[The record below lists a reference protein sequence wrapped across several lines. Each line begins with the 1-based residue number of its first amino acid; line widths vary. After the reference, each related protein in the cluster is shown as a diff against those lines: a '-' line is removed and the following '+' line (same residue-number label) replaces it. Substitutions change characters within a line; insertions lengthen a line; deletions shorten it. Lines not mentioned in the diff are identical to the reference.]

1 MSTITSD
8 LDARTPEVVEASEI
22 AVETTAEIVRRLEG
36 SPLLLEAIGLDVTYV
51 TEEGEVPACRDIDLQ
66 LRRGEILGVAGE
78 SASGK
83 STLLNALSRLQ
94 RPPATTSAGTVRFH
108 PLEGEPVDLTEL
120 GEEQLRRYRWD
131 SLSIVMQSAMAS
143 LNPVLRLDS
152 QFIDV
157 IMEHDSSMTKARARA
172 RAGELLEMVG
182 IPSGRLRAYSYQ
194 LSGGMQQRALIAL
207 SLASNPEVVFMD
219 EPTTAVDVVMQRQI
233 LTQILQLQATLG
245 FAIVFVTHD
254 LSLLLEISDRIAIMY
269 GGRIVEVGMPEQLYT
284 GAKHPY
290 TRGLRASFPPLSE
303 PVRRLRGIPG
313 NPPDLLDLPP
323 GCAFAPRC
331 PLAIDRCHEERPE
344 LEPTHNGVVACHRA
358 GELAEVEKQDEANPR
373 DSRRLT
379 PPPSNQ
385 PDTAHRP
392 GTTTR
397 PDAPEEER

>member
-1 MSTITSD
+1 MTTATTAANVERVPAI
-8 LDARTPEVVEASEI
+8 VEAASVP
-22 AVETTAEIVRRLEG
+22 VETTAQIRQRLEN
-36 SPLLLEAIGLDVTYV
+36 SPLLLEAEGLDVTYV
-51 TEEGEVPACRDIDLQ
+51 VEEGEVPACRDIDLQ
-66 LRRGEILGVAGE
+66 LRRGEILGIAGE

-94 RPPATTSAGTVRFH
+94 RPPATTSAGSVSFH
-108 PLEGEPVDLTEL
+108 PADGEPVDLTAL
-120 GEEQLRRYRWD
+120 GEEQLRKYRWN

-143 LNPVLRLDS
+143 LNPVLRLDI

-157 IMEHDSSMTKARARA
+157 IMEHDKTMTKASARA

-207 SLASNPEVVFMD
+207 SLASNPEIVFMD

-269 GGRIVEVGMPEQLYT
+269 GGRIVEVGMPEQLHS
-284 GAKHPY
+284 AAQHPY

-313 NPPDLLDLPP
+313 NPPDLLDLPS
-323 GCAFAPRC
+323 GCSFAPRC
-331 PLAIDRCHEERPE
+331 QLAIDRCRTERPE
-344 LEPTHNGVVACHRA
+344 LTPTATGVVACHRA
-358 GELAEVEKQDEANPR
+358 GEDEVLPE
-373 DSRRLT
+373 
-379 PPPSNQ
+379 
-385 PDTAHRP
+385 P
-392 GTTTR
+392 GTVEQATTPMPTQEQR
-397 PDAPEEER
+397 

>member
-1 MSTITSD
+1 MSTVTTEHGASVPQVVQASQIT
-8 LDARTPEVVEASEI
+8 AETTEEI
-22 AVETTAEIVRRLEG
+22 ARRLEG
-36 SPLLLEAIGLDVTYV
+36 APVLLEAIGLDVTYV
-51 TEEGEVPACRDIDLQ
+51 TEEGEVPACRDIDLE
-66 LRRGEILGVAGE
+66 LHRGEILGIAGE

-83 STLLNALSRLQ
+83 STLLSALSRLQ
-94 RPPATTSAGTVRFH
+94 RPPAVTSAGEVRFH
-108 PLEGEPVDLTEL
+108 PSEGDPVDLTAL

-143 LNPVLRLDS
+143 LNPVLRLDT

-157 IMEHDSSMTKARARA
+157 IMEHDRSISKAAARE

-182 IPSGRLRAYSYQ
+182 IPAGRLRAFSYQ

-269 GGRIVEVGMPEQLYT
+269 GGRIVEVGMPERLYS
-284 GAKHPY
+284 GALHPY

-303 PVRRLRGIPG
+303 PVRRLHGIPG
-313 NPPDLLDLPP
+313 TTPDLLDLPP
-323 GCAFAPRC
+323 GCSFAPRC
-331 PLAIDRCHEERPE
+331 PLAVEICHRERPS
-344 LEPTHNGVVACHRA
+344 LETVDGGVVACHRA
-358 GELAEVEKQDEANPR
+358 GERTPDDSAADEVGEELPDASDG
-373 DSRRLT
+373 DS
-379 PPPSNQ
+379 PASHP
-385 PDTAHRP
+385 A
-392 GTTTR
+392 
-397 PDAPEEER
+397 APEEER

>member
-1 MSTITSD
+1 MTPTTADAITESED
-8 LDARTPEVVEASEI
+8 VVSASQVP
-22 AVETTAEIVRRLEG
+22 VETTAQIIERLKS
-36 SPLLLEAIGLDVTYV
+36 SPPLLEAEGLDVTYV
-51 TEEGEVPACRDIDLQ
+51 VEEGEVPACRDIDIV
-66 LRRGEILGVAGE
+66 LRRGEILGIAGE

-94 RPPATTSAGTVRFH
+94 RPPAVTSAGTVRFH
-108 PLEGEPVDLTEL
+108 PAEGDPVDLTAL

-143 LNPVLRLDS
+143 LNPVLRLDT

-157 IMEHDSSMTKARARA
+157 IMEHDRSMTKASARA

-182 IPSGRLRAYSYQ
+182 IPSARLRSFSYQ

-254 LSLLLEISDRIAIMY
+254 LSLLLEISDRITIMY
-269 GGRIVEVGMPEQLYT
+269 GGRIVEIGMPEQLYS
-284 GAKHPY
+284 APQHPY

-313 NPPDLLDLPP
+313 NPPDLLDLPT

-331 PLAIDRCHEERPE
+331 PLAIDRCLTERPE
-344 LEPTHNGVVACHRA
+344 LTPTATGVVACHRA
-358 GELAEVEKQDEANPR
+358 GE
-373 DSRRLT
+373 T
-379 PPPSNQ
+379 
-385 PDTAHRP
+385 
-392 GTTTR
+392 
-397 PDAPEEER
+397 EEEPASPSPSTSTPIPTQEER

>member
-1 MSTITSD
+1 MTAATD
-8 LDARTPEVVEASEI
+8 HDHRAPEVVRASQL
-22 AVETTAEIVRRLEG
+22 AVETTAQIARRLED
-36 SPLLLEAIGLDVTYV
+36 SPLLLEALGLDVTYV
-51 TEEGEVPACRDIDLQ
+51 TEDGEIPACRDIDLQ
-66 LRRGEILGVAGE
+66 LRRGEILGIAGE

-83 STLLNALSRLQ
+83 STLLSALSRLQ
-94 RPPATTSAGTVRFH
+94 RPPAVTSAGTVRFH
-108 PLEGEPVDLTEL
+108 PPEGDPVDLTDL
-120 GEEQLRRYRWD
+120 SEEQLRRYRWD

-143 LNPVLRLDS
+143 LNPVLRLDT

-157 IMEHDSSMTKARARA
+157 IMEHDRSVTKAMART

-182 IPSGRLRAYSYQ
+182 IPAGRLRAFSYQ

-269 GGRIVEVGMPEQLYT
+269 GGRIVEVGMPEQLHSD
-284 GAKHPY
+284 AQHPY

-323 GCAFAPRC
+323 GCSFAPRC
-331 PLAIDRCHEERPE
+331 PLAIDLCRRERPE
-344 LEPTHNGVVACHRA
+344 LAPTTTGAAACHRA
-358 GELAEVEKQDEANPR
+358 GEREEAR
-373 DSRRLT
+373 
-379 PPPSNQ
+379 
-385 PDTAHRP
+385 
-392 GTTTR
+392 
-397 PDAPEEER
+397 

>member
-1 MSTITSD
+1 MTTTSTDTIREST
-8 LDARTPEVVEASEI
+8 AVVEASHI
-22 AVETTAEIVRRLEG
+22 AVETTQQMIERLEK
-36 SPLLLEAIGLDVTYV
+36 SPLLLEAKDLDVTYV
-51 TEEGEVPACRDIDLQ
+51 VEEGEVPACRDIDLQ
-66 LRRGEILGVAGE
+66 LRRGEILGIAGE

-94 RPPATTSAGTVRFH
+94 RPPAVTSAGSVVFH
-108 PLEGEPVDLTEL
+108 PLDGEPVDLTAL
-120 GEEQLRRYRWD
+120 PEEQLRRYHWD

-143 LNPVLRLDS
+143 LNPVLRLDT

-157 IMEHDSSMTKARARA
+157 IMEHDRTITKQRARD

-182 IPSGRLRAYSYQ
+182 IPAGRLRSFSYQ

-269 GGRIVEVGMPEQLYT
+269 GGRIVEVGMPEQLYSD
-284 GAKHPY
+284 AQHPY

-313 NPPDLLDLPP
+313 TPPDLLNLPT
-323 GCAFAPRC
+323 GCAFSPRC
-331 PLAIDRCHEERPE
+331 PLAVDRCRTERPE
-344 LEPTHNGVVACHRA
+344 LTATETGVVACHRA
-358 GELAEVEKQDEANPR
+358 GERDDRAPTETATGEAGRDQHAATARATPAQETSLAP
-373 DSRRLT
+373 
-379 PPPSNQ
+379 
-385 PDTAHRP
+385 
-392 GTTTR
+392 TTQEDR
-397 PDAPEEER
+397 

>member
-1 MSTITSD
+1 MTPSTSTAAAGPTTAGS
-8 LDARTPEVVEASEI
+8 LGHAPEVVEASLVP
-22 AVETTAEIVRRLEG
+22 VETTQQIIERLQR
-36 SPLLLEAIGLDVTYV
+36 SPLLLEAVGLDVTYV
-51 TEEGEVPACRDIDLQ
+51 VEEGEVPACRDIDLQ
-66 LRRGEILGVAGE
+66 LRRGEILGIAGE

-94 RPPATTSAGTVRFH
+94 RPPAVTSAGTVRFH
-108 PLEGEPVDLTEL
+108 PADGDSVDLTAL

-143 LNPVLRLDS
+143 LNPVLRLDT

-157 IMEHDSSMTKARARA
+157 IMEHDASATKATARA

-182 IPSGRLRAYSYQ
+182 IPAARLRSFSYQ

-207 SLASNPEVVFMD
+207 SLASDPEVVFMD

-269 GGRIVEVGMPEQLYT
+269 GGRIVEVGMPEQLHSD
-284 GAKHPY
+284 AQHPY

-313 NPPDLLDLPP
+313 NPPDLLDLPT
-323 GCAFAPRC
+323 GCSFAPRC
-331 PLAIDRCHEERPE
+331 PLAIDRCRTERPE
-344 LEPTHNGVVACHRA
+344 LVPSATGVVACHRA
-358 GELAEVEKQDEANPR
+358 GESEE
-373 DSRRLT
+373 
-379 PPPSNQ
+379 
-385 PDTAHRP
+385 
-392 GTTTR
+392 TR
-397 PDAPEEER
+397 

>member
-1 MSTITSD
+1 MSTATTDHGES
-8 LDARTPEVVEASEI
+8 TPQVVRASQI
-22 AVETTAEIVRRLEG
+22 AVETTEEIARRLEG
-36 SPLLLEAIGLDVTYV
+36 SPVLLEAIGLDVTYV
-51 TEEGEVPACRDIDLQ
+51 TEEGEVPACRDIDLE
-66 LRRGEILGVAGE
+66 LRRGEILGIAGE

-83 STLLNALSRLQ
+83 STLLSALSRLQ
-94 RPPATTSAGTVRFH
+94 RPPAVTSAGAVRFH
-108 PLEGEPVDLTEL
+108 PSEGEPVDLTAL

-143 LNPVLRLDS
+143 LNPVLRLDT

-157 IMEHDSSMTKARARA
+157 IMEHDRSMTKAAARE

-182 IPSGRLRAYSYQ
+182 IPAGRLRAFSYQ

-269 GGRIVEVGMPEQLYT
+269 GGRIVEVGMPERLYS
-284 GAKHPY
+284 GAMHPY

-313 NPPDLLDLPP
+313 TPPDLLDLPP
-323 GCAFAPRC
+323 GCSFAPRC
-331 PLAIDRCHEERPE
+331 PLAVEICHRERPE
-344 LEPTHNGVVACHRA
+344 LDPIDGGVVACHRA
-358 GELAEVEKQDEANPR
+358 GEHA
-373 DSRRLT
+373 
-379 PPPSNQ
+379 
-385 PDTAHRP
+385 PDGPAASAGVSPAAH
-392 GTTTR
+392 GTS
-397 PDAPEEER
+397 PEEER

>member
-1 MSTITSD
+1 MSTATDAPDVITTSQ
-8 LDARTPEVVEASEI
+8 I
-22 AVETTAEIVRRLEG
+22 AVETTGQIAHRLEN
-36 SPLLLEAIGLDVTYV
+36 SPLLLEARGLDVTYV
-51 TEEGEVPACRDIDLQ
+51 TEDGEVPACRDVDIQ
-66 LRRGEILGVAGE
+66 LRRGEILGIAGE

-94 RPPATTSAGTVRFH
+94 RAPAVTSAGSVIFH
-108 PLEGEPVDLTEL
+108 PNDGGPVDLTAL
-120 GEEQLRRYRWD
+120 DEEHLRRYRWD

-143 LNPVLRLDS
+143 LNPVMRLDS

-157 IMEHDSSMTKARARA
+157 IMEHDKSMTKESAKR

-182 IPSGRLRAYSYQ
+182 IPAARLRSYSYQ

-269 GGRIVEVGMPEQLYT
+269 GGRVVEVGMPEQLYAN
-284 GAKHPY
+284 GQHPY

-303 PVRRLRGIPG
+303 PVTRLSGIPG
-313 NPPDLLDLPP
+313 TPPDLLDLPT
-323 GCAFAPRC
+323 GCSFSPRC
-331 PLAIDRCHEERPE
+331 PLAIDRCRTERPE
-344 LEPTHNGVVACHRA
+344 LRPTATGVTACHRA
-358 GELAEVEKQDEANPR
+358 GEQETAAETKDVETGR
-373 DSRRLT
+373 
-379 PPPSNQ
+379 
-385 PDTAHRP
+385 
-392 GTTTR
+392 
-397 PDAPEEER
+397 

>member
-1 MSTITSD
+1 MTSTTADAITESED
-8 LDARTPEVVEASEI
+8 VVSASQVP
-22 AVETTAEIVRRLEG
+22 VETTAQIIERLKS
-36 SPLLLEAIGLDVTYV
+36 SPPLLEAEGLDVTYV
-51 TEEGEVPACRDIDLQ
+51 VEEGEVPACRDIDIV
-66 LRRGEILGVAGE
+66 LRRGEILGIAGE

-94 RPPATTSAGTVRFH
+94 RPPAVTSAGTVRFH
-108 PLEGEPVDLTEL
+108 PADGDPVDLTAL

-143 LNPVLRLDS
+143 LNPVLRLDT

-157 IMEHDSSMTKARARA
+157 IMEHDRSMTKASARA

-182 IPSGRLRAYSYQ
+182 IPSARLRSFSYQ

-269 GGRIVEVGMPEQLYT
+269 AGRVVEIGMPEQLYSD
-284 GAKHPY
+284 AQHPY

-303 PVRRLRGIPG
+303 PIRRLEGIPG
-313 NPPDLLDLPP
+313 TPPDLLDLPQ
-323 GCAFAPRC
+323 GCAFSPRC
-331 PLAIDRCHEERPE
+331 PVAIDICHEQRPE
-344 LEPTHNGVVACHRA
+344 LRRANGGVTACHLIDANDLDLREA
-358 GELAEVEKQDEANPR
+358 AKELKR
-373 DSRRLT
+373 
-379 PPPSNQ
+379 
-385 PDTAHRP
+385 
-392 GTTTR
+392 
-397 PDAPEEER
+397 

>member
-1 MSTITSD
+1 V
-8 LDARTPEVVEASEI
+8 RASQL
-22 AVETTAEIVRRLEG
+22 AVETTAQIARRLED
-36 SPLLLEAIGLDVTYV
+36 SPLLLEALGLDVTYV
-51 TEEGEVPACRDIDLQ
+51 TEDGEIPACRDIDLQ
-66 LRRGEILGVAGE
+66 LRRGEILGIAGE

-83 STLLNALSRLQ
+83 STLLSALSRLQ
-94 RPPATTSAGTVRFH
+94 RPPAVTSAGTVRFH
-108 PLEGEPVDLTEL
+108 PPEGDPVDLTDL
-120 GEEQLRRYRWD
+120 SEEQLRRYRWD

-143 LNPVLRLDS
+143 LNPVLRLDT

-157 IMEHDSSMTKARARA
+157 IMEHDRSVTKAMART

-182 IPSGRLRAYSYQ
+182 IPAGRLRAFSYQ

-269 GGRIVEVGMPEQLYT
+269 GGRIVEVGMPEQLHSD
-284 GAKHPY
+284 AQHPY

-323 GCAFAPRC
+323 GCSFAPRC
-331 PLAIDRCHEERPE
+331 PLAIDLCRRERPE
-344 LEPTHNGVVACHRA
+344 LAPTTTGAAACHRA
-358 GELAEVEKQDEANPR
+358 GEREEAR
-373 DSRRLT
+373 
-379 PPPSNQ
+379 
-385 PDTAHRP
+385 
-392 GTTTR
+392 
-397 PDAPEEER
+397 

>member
-1 MSTITSD
+1 MTASTTASVEHVP
-8 LDARTPEVVEASEI
+8 TVVEASRVP
-22 AVETTAEIVRRLEG
+22 VETTEQIMERLHA
-36 SPLLLEAIGLDVTYV
+36 SPLLLEAEGLDVTYV
-51 TEEGEVPACRDIDLQ
+51 VEEGEVPACRDIDLQ
-66 LRRGEILGVAGE
+66 LRRGEILGIAGE

-94 RPPATTSAGTVRFH
+94 RPPAVTSAGTVRFH
-108 PLEGEPVDLTEL
+108 PLDGESVDLTALRED
-120 GEEQLRRYRWD
+120 QLRRYRWD

-143 LNPVLRLDS
+143 LNPVLRLET

-157 IMEHDSSMTKARARA
+157 IMEHDPSMTKAAARA

-182 IPSGRLRAYSYQ
+182 IPSGRLRTYSYQ

-269 GGRIVEVGMPEQLYT
+269 GGRIVEVGMPEQLYS
-284 GAKHPY
+284 AAQHPY

-313 NPPDLLDLPP
+313 NPPDLLDLPT
-323 GCAFAPRC
+323 GCSFAPRC
-331 PLAIDRCHEERPE
+331 PLAVDLCRSERPE
-344 LEPTHNGVVACHRA
+344 LTPTRTGVVACHRA
-358 GELAEVEKQDEANPR
+358 GEPEGEDQDERASTVAPS
-373 DSRRLT
+373 DS
-379 PPPSNQ
+379 
-385 PDTAHRP
+385 
-392 GTTTR
+392 TTYSAATTSTK
-397 PDAPEEER
+397 EER

>member
-1 MSTITSD
+1 MTPATTAESASGSSAASTAA
-8 LDARTPEVVEASEI
+8 DAHRTPSTDEAPLVP
-22 AVETTAEIVRRLEG
+22 VETTEQIRERLDG
-36 SPLLLEAIGLDVTYV
+36 SPLLLEANGLDVTYV
-51 TEEGEVPACRDIDLQ
+51 VEEGEVPACRDIDLQ
-66 LRRGEILGVAGE
+66 LRRGEILGIAGE

-94 RPPATTSAGTVRFH
+94 RPPAVTSAGSVLFH
-108 PLEGEPVDLTEL
+108 PAGGKAVDLTAL
-120 GEEQLRRYRWD
+120 GEEQLRTYRWD

-143 LNPVLRLDS
+143 LNPVLRLDT

-157 IMEHDSSMTKARARA
+157 IIEHDRSMTKASARA

-182 IPSGRLRAYSYQ
+182 IPAARLRSYSYQ

-269 GGRIVEVGMPEQLYT
+269 GGRIVEVGMPEQLYS
-284 GAKHPY
+284 APQHPY

-313 NPPDLLDLPP
+313 NPPDLLNLPT
-323 GCAFAPRC
+323 GCSFSPRC
-331 PLAIDRCHEERPE
+331 PLAIDLCRTERPE
-344 LEPTHNGVVACHRA
+344 LTPTATGVVACHRA
-358 GELAEVEKQDEANPR
+358 GEPFDGPPSGASPAEA
-373 DSRRLT
+373 T
-379 PPPSNQ
+379 PPPTSPTPTQ
-385 PDTAHRP
+385 EMR
-392 GTTTR
+392 
-397 PDAPEEER
+397 